1 MTIDSY
7 IKLKEFKDK
16 NNKFFLFILVL
27 ILLFIIMFSIS
38 KIPTYRSFNLIKTND
53 KNIIVCEKNCDD
65 LISNNIFI
73 RGKDKINYKILNVN
87 DDIYEIKLESNIKFN
102 DYISVGV
109 RSKKNSAI
117 SFLINIFK
125 RRE

>member
-1 MTIDSY
+1 MIDSY

-16 NNKFFLFILVL
+16 NNKFFLFILIL

-73 RGKDKINYKILNVN
+73 RGKDKINYKILNIN